1 MHADVMRA
9 INVQINSEFTAWYQY
24 LAMAAFCERE
34 KFTGASQ
41 WLKRQSLEEYQHGM
55 KLFDFVLA
63 RNGVVELTKIEQPT
77 REFESFAEVFESALK
92 QEEGVTAEI
101 NSLYEL
107 CFQEQGVR
115 RDDRAS
121 VVSHRAGRGGEDLA
135 GDCCEVPPRRR
146 RPGLAARSRPRA
158 RRARGACPEALT
170 WAARFQSGPAINH
183 HDDTKVTKSLRLLR
197 AVRALRA
204 FVENRVSAGRRHY
217 RDRARDPRSQSG
229 DTSRTPASSV
239 REGRRN
245 CG

>member
-41 WLKRQSLEEYQHGM
+41 WLKQQSLEEYQHGM

-63 RNGVVELTKIEQPT
+63 RNGIVELTKIEQPT

-107 CFQEQGVR
+107 CFKSKAFAEMTELQWFLTEQV
-115 RDDRAS
+115 
-121 VVSHRAGRGGEDLA
+121 E
-135 GDCCEVPPRRR
+135 EEKT
-146 RPGLAARSRPRA
+146 SR
-158 RRARGACPEALT
+158 EIV
-170 WAARFQSGPAINH
+170 ARFRLVGDDPGSLLDLDRELGARAIP
-183 HDDTKVTKSLRLLR
+183 
-197 AVRALRA
+197 
-204 FVENRVSAGRRHY
+204 SAK
-217 RDRARDPRSQSG
+217 P
-229 DTSRTPASSV
+229 
-239 REGRRN
+239 
-245 CG
+245 